1 MKNKFIVSVLG
12 PTCVGKTNMAILL
25 AKKFNTEILSCDS
38 RQFYKEIRI
47 GTSMPSDKQL
57 SNITH
62 HFIGHLSIHQ
72 NYNAKLFE
80 IDFLKR
86 IKKLFHLYDR
96 LIMVGGSSLYEKA
109 ATEGLSEIP
118 VNIKIRKDLIS
129 NFKKKGINFLQNE
142 LKKFKIKEKSID
154 INNPIRLI
162 RFLEI
167 IKSTGHPPTF
177 FFKKKTSK
185 NRNFSVLKIGL
196 IKSRHE
202 IYSNI
207 NNRVEEM
214 IKIGLLEEAKLL
226 HKYRNLNSLQTIGY
240 KEIYNSFYEKKKNI
254 NDLIEEIKKNT
265 RRYAKRQLSWY
276 RRDKNITWF
285 DPKDQNKIISFIIN
299 KTMGNTGFE
308 PVTPCL

>member
-1 MKNKFIVSVLG
+1 MG
-12 PTCVGKTNMAILL
+12 PTCVGKTDIAISL

-57 SNITH
+57 SDITH

-86 IKKLFHLYDR
+86 IKKLFYIHDI

-109 ATEGLSEIP
+109 ATEGLSKIP
-118 VNIKIRKDLIS
+118 KVDMKIRKNLIF
-129 NFKKKGINFLQNE
+129 NFKKKGITFLQNE
-142 LKKFKIKEKSID
+142 FKKFQIKEKSID

-167 IKSTGHPPTF
+167 IKSTGHPPSF
-177 FFKKKTSK
+177 FFKEKTCK

-196 IKSRHE
+196 IKSRHD
-202 IYSNI
+202 IYSDI
-207 NNRVEEM
+207 NNRVEKM
-214 IKIGLLEEAKLL
+214 IEIGLLEEAKLL
-226 HKYRNLNSLQTIGY
+226 YKYKNLNSLQTIGY
-240 KEIYNSFYEKKKNI
+240 KEIYNSFHKKENEI
-254 NDLIEEIKKNT
+254 IEEIKKNT
-265 RRYAKRQLSWY
+265 RKYAKRQLSWY

-285 DPKDQNKIISFIIN
+285 NPLDKNKIISFIIN